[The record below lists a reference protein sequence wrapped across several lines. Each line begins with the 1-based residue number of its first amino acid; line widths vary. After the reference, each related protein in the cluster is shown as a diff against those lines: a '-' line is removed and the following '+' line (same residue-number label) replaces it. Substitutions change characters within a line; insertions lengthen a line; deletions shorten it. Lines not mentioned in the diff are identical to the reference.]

1 MSFANFVFYPLV
13 VGTIIAVII
22 EQIFR
27 ATGNEDDPK
36 AVRNVFLSMGVRKYL
51 WRQAWLFNIIWF
63 VGYFILLVTNR
74 PGQQQMPDMIWQG
87 YMIPLALLLT
97 SFPPGSRDLLE
108 FGFFVGVGITAC
120 SLGLLA

>member
-36 AVRNVFLSMGVRKYL
+36 AIRNVFLSMGVRKYL

-63 VGYFILLVTNR
+63 VGYLILMFVMR
-74 PGQQQMPDMIWQG
+74 GQQAPMPDLIWQG
-87 YMIPLALLLT
+87 
-97 SFPPGSRDLLE
+97 
-108 FGFFVGVGITAC
+108 
-120 SLGLLA
+120 